1 MKVGSARSIR
11 SRINR
16 DKPTRPSRQIEE
28 SEQPSMQR
36 VLIVGLG
43 LIGGSIG
50 LALRRWSE
58 ERKVDGRKP
67 LEVIGF
73 DPNLDHQRAAEK
85 LGAVDKGAW
94 DLSKAARDANVVV
107 LATPVN
113 SMRVVMQDLAPHLQP
128 GTIVADTGSTKAQ
141 VLKWASEIL
150 PREVH
155 FVGTHPMAGKTQS
168 IEGAD
173 ADLFVGAT
181 WCVSPSVTASEEAVR
196 TVLGLV
202 AAAGAEPFFID
213 PDEHDAFVAGISHL
227 PFVLSATL
235 MNAVSRD
242 GSWRDMKTLTAGGFR
257 DTTRLAAGSP
267 TMHRDILLSNR
278 EAVTRWIDAVVA
290 TLGEIRQTLASDDEH
305 ASASLDAFFSEARD
319 ARAVWATQ
327 TTREGEL
334 LQGTAA
340 ELQPESVSDHM
351 GRMFLGGFARRL
363 RTPPRRDDSSPPA
376 PNR

>member
-1 MKVGSARSIR
+1 
-11 SRINR
+11 
-16 DKPTRPSRQIEE
+16 
-28 SEQPSMQR
+28 MQR

-67 LEVIGF
+67 LEIIGF

-94 DLSKAARDANVVV
+94 DLAKAARDADIVV
-107 LATPVN
+107 LAIPVN
-113 SMRVVMQDLAPHLQP
+113 SMRDVMQDLVPNLRP
-128 GTIVADTGSTKAQ
+128 GTIVTDTGSTKAQ
-141 VLKWASEIL
+141 VLKWANEVL
-150 PREVH
+150 PREIH
-155 FVGTHPMAGKTQS
+155 FVGSHPMAGKTQS

-213 PDEHDAFVAGISHL
+213 PEEHDAYVAGVSHL
-227 PFVLSATL
+227 PFTLSAAL

-242 GSWRDMKTLTAGGFR
+242 ASWRDMKTLTAGGFR

-267 TMHRDILLSNR
+267 AMHRDILLTNR
-278 EAVTRWIDAVVA
+278 DAVIRWIDSVA
-290 TLGEIRQTLASDDEH
+290 STLDELRQMLKANNEN
-305 ASASLDAFFSEARD
+305 SAAALDAFFAEARD
-319 ARAVWATQ
+319 ARADWSTQ

-351 GRMFLGGFARRL
+351 GRMFLGGFAKRL
-363 RTPPRRDDSSPPA
+363 RTSPSRGESTPPVLDR
-376 PNR
+376 

>member
-1 MKVGSARSIR
+1 
-11 SRINR
+11 
-16 DKPTRPSRQIEE
+16 
-28 SEQPSMQR
+28 MQR

-85 LGAVDKGAW
+85 LGAIDKGAW
-94 DLSKAARDANVVV
+94 DLSKAARDADVI
-107 LATPVN
+107 LMATPVN
-113 SMRVVMQDLAPHLQP
+113 SMRDVMEDLAPNLKA

-141 VLKWASEIL
+141 VLKWSGEIL
-150 PREVH
+150 PKDVH

-181 WCVSPSVTASEEAVR
+181 WCVAPSVTASEEAVR

-213 PDEHDAFVAGISHL
+213 PDEHDAFVAGVSHL
-227 PFVLSATL
+227 PFVMSAAL
-235 MNAVSRD
+235 MNAVARD
-242 GSWRDMKTLTAGGFR
+242 ASWRDMKTLTAGGFR

-267 TMHRDILLSNR
+267 AMHRDILLTNR
-278 EAVTRWIDAVVA
+278 EAVIRWIDAVA
-290 TLGEIRQTLASDDEH
+290 GTLGEIRQTLASSDEN
-305 ASASLDAFFSEARD
+305 ASSSLDAFFSEARD
-319 ARAVWATQ
+319 ARAVWSTQ

-340 ELQPESVSDHM
+340 ELQPEGVSDHM
-351 GRMFLGGFARRL
+351 GRMFLGGFAKRL
-363 RTPPRRDDSSPPA
+363 RTPPRRDDSSPAA
-376 PNR
+376 PSQ

>member
-1 MKVGSARSIR
+1 
-11 SRINR
+11 
-16 DKPTRPSRQIEE
+16 
-28 SEQPSMQR
+28 MQR

-50 LALRRWSE
+50 LALRRWSD

-85 LGAVDKGAW
+85 MGAVDRGAW
-94 DLSKAARDANVVV
+94 DLAKAAREADVVI

-113 SMRVVMQDLAPHLQP
+113 TMQDVFADLVPHLRP
-128 GTIVADTGSTKAQ
+128 DTIVTDTGSTKAQ
-141 VLKWASEIL
+141 VLTWANEAL
-150 PREVH
+150 PRGVH
-155 FVGTHPMAGKTQS
+155 FVGGHPMAGKTQS

-173 ADLFVGAT
+173 ADLFSGAT
-181 WCVSPSVTASEEAVR
+181 WCISPAVTASEEAVR

-213 PDEHDAFVAGISHL
+213 PEEHDAYVAGVSHL
-227 PFVLSATL
+227 PFVVSAAL

-242 GSWRDMKTLTAGGFR
+242 ASWRDMKSLTAGGFR

-267 TMHRDILLSNR
+267 AMHRDIILTNR
-278 EAVTRWIDAVVA
+278 DAVVRWIDAFTTSLSELRA
-290 TLGEIRQTLASDDEH
+290 TLATGDEETT
-305 ASASLDAFFSEARD
+305 AAALEAFFSDARD

-327 TTREGEL
+327 VTRDGEL
-334 LQGTAA
+334 LQSTAA

-351 GRMFLGGFARRL
+351 GRMFLGGFAKRM
-363 RTPPRRDDSSPPA
+363 RTPPSRGTAQPPKVE
-376 PNR
+376 R

>member
-1 MKVGSARSIR
+1 
-11 SRINR
+11 
-16 DKPTRPSRQIEE
+16 
-28 SEQPSMQR
+28 MQR

-67 LEVIGF
+67 LEVVGF

-94 DLSKAARDANVVV
+94 DLSKAARESDVVV
-107 LATPVN
+107 LATPVKA
-113 SMRVVMQDLAPHLQP
+113 MRDVMEDLVPHLRP
-128 GTIVADTGSTKAQ
+128 GTIVLDTGSTKAQ
-141 VLKWASEIL
+141 VLKWANEVF

-155 FVGTHPMAGKTQS
+155 FVGSHPMAGKTQS

-181 WCVSPSVTASEEAVR
+181 WCVSPSVTASEDAVR
-196 TVLGLV
+196 TVLGLI

-213 PDEHDAFVAGISHL
+213 AEEHDAFVAGVSHV
-227 PFVLSATL
+227 PFVLSAAL
-235 MNAVSRD
+235 MNAVARD
-242 GSWRDMKTLTAGGFR
+242 ASWRDMKTLTAGGFR

-267 TMHRDILLSNR
+267 AMHRDIVLTNR
-278 EAVTRWIDAVVA
+278 DAVTRWIDAVVD
-290 TLGEIRQTLASDDEH
+290 TLGELRQIIASNDENA
-305 ASASLDAFFSEARD
+305 ASALDAYFNEARD

-340 ELQPESVSDHM
+340 ELQTESVSDHM
-351 GRMFLGGFARRL
+351 GRMFLGGFAKRL
-363 RTPPRRDDSSPPA
+363 RTPPTRDAAPP
-376 PNR
+376 RSDR

>member
-1 MKVGSARSIR
+1 
-11 SRINR
+11 
-16 DKPTRPSRQIEE
+16 
-28 SEQPSMQR
+28 MQR

-94 DLSKAARDANVVV
+94 DLAKAARDVDVVV

-113 SMRVVMQDLAPHLQP
+113 SMRDVMQDLVPHLQP
-128 GTIVADTGSTKAQ
+128 GTIVTDTGSTKAE
-141 VLKWASEIL
+141 VLKWAAEIL
-150 PREVH
+150 PRDVH
-155 FVGTHPMAGKTQS
+155 FIGTHPMAGKTQS

-181 WCVSPSVTASEEAVR
+181 GCVSPSVTASEEAVR

-202 AAAGAEPFFID
+202 SAAGAEPFFID
-213 PDEHDAFVAGISHL
+213 PDEHDAYVAGVSHL
-227 PFVLSATL
+227 PFVLSAAL

-242 GSWRDMKTLTAGGFR
+242 ASWSPRRTRTRSCRRRTSLPRPGSW
-257 DTTRLAAGSP
+257 AAR
-267 TMHRDILLSNR
+267 T
-278 EAVTRWIDAVVA
+278 V
-290 TLGEIRQTLASDDEH
+290 
-305 ASASLDAFFSEARD
+305 
-319 ARAVWATQ
+319 
-327 TTREGEL
+327 
-334 LQGTAA
+334 
-340 ELQPESVSDHM
+340 
-351 GRMFLGGFARRL
+351 ARRG
-363 RTPPRRDDSSPPA
+363 P
-376 PNR
+376 

>member
-1 MKVGSARSIR
+1 
-11 SRINR
+11 
-16 DKPTRPSRQIEE
+16 
-28 SEQPSMQR
+28 MQR

-58 ERKVDGRKP
+58 ERKVDGRRP

-94 DLSKAARDANVVV
+94 NLSKAVRDADVVV

-113 SMRVVMQDLAPHLQP
+113 SMRDVMQDLAPHLQP

-141 VLKWASEIL
+141 VLRWSSEML
-150 PREVH
+150 PRDVH
-155 FVGTHPMAGKTQS
+155 FIGTHPMAGKTQS

-181 WCVSPSVTASEEAVR
+181 WCVSPSVTASEDAVR

-213 PDEHDAFVAGISHL
+213 PDEHDAFVAGVSHL
-227 PFVLSATL
+227 PFVLSAAL

-242 GSWRDMKTLTAGGFR
+242 ASWRDMKTLTAGGFR

-267 TMHRDILLSNR
+267 AMHRDILLTNR
-278 EAVTRWIDAVVA
+278 EAVTRWIDAVVG
-290 TLGEIRQTLASDDEH
+290 TLGEVRQTLASSDENG
-305 ASASLDAFFSEARD
+305 AASLDAFFSEARD

-351 GRMFLGGFARRL
+351 GRMFLGGFARRF

-376 PNR
+376 PS